1 MYVTHLENHIS
12 RSQNFDGH
20 LGKHESIQGK
30 DWQVNLC
37 DVDDET
43 RAHVQYGNLKVDW
56 ITILQKIQ
64 RNN

>member
-43 RAHVQYGNLKVDW
+43 RCTCTVRQPESRLDYNTAKNTK
-56 ITILQKIQ
+56 K
-64 RNN
+64 